1 MSDQPSDQPS
11 AEPSAE
17 PSVRPSARPSQE
29 PSGAGAPRRFLFL
42 DSSAR
47 VDGNSVQLARLAA
60 ESSLPAGAEQRWLRL
75 DDHPL
80 PPFQDLRHTGDG
92 RSPEPVGH
100 ERTLLDATL
109 AATDLVFVA
118 PLYWYSLPT
127 SAKLYLD
134 YWSGWFRAP
143 GVDFLAGMRGGTLW
157 GVTALADGEDKA
169 EPLIGTL
176 RLTAEYMGMRWG
188 GALLGNGTR
197 PGDVLRDE
205 RALIAAK
212 SFFAD

>member
-1 MSDQPSDQPS
+1 MADQPSD
-11 AEPSAE
+11 AD
-17 PSVRPSARPSQE
+17 
-29 PSGAGAPRRFLFL
+29 APRRFLFL
-42 DSSAR
+42 DAGAR
-47 VDGNSVQLARLAA
+47 PDGNSVGLARLAA

-75 DDHPL
+75 SEYPL

-92 RSPEPVGH
+92 RYPEPVGH

-109 AATDLVFVA
+109 EATDLVFVA

-127 SAKLYLD
+127 AAKLYLD
-134 YWSGWFRAP
+134 YWSAWFRVP
-143 GVDFLAGMRGGTLW
+143 GVDFRAGMRGGTVW
-157 GVTALADGEDKA
+157 GVTALATGDDKA

-188 GALLGNGTR
+188 GVLLGNGSR
-197 PGDVLRDE
+197 PGDVLSDE
-205 RALIAAK
+205 RALTAAK

>member
-1 MSDQPSDQPS
+1 MTDQPT
-11 AEPSAE
+11 
-17 PSVRPSARPSQE
+17 
-29 PSGAGAPRRFLFL
+29 GADAPRRFLFL
-42 DSSAR
+42 NASVR
-47 VDGNSVQLARLAA
+47 TDGNSERLARLAA
-60 ESSLPAGAEQRWLRL
+60 EASLPAGAEQRWLRL
-75 DDHPL
+75 TEHPL

-92 RSPEPVGH
+92 RYPEPVGH

-127 SAKLYLD
+127 TAKLYLD
-134 YWSGWFRAP
+134 YWSAWFRVP
-143 GVDFLAGMRGGTLW
+143 GVEFRAGMAGGTIW
-157 GVTALADGEDKA
+157 GVTALAGGDDKA
-169 EPLIGTL
+169 DPLIGTL

>member
-1 MSDQPSDQPS
+1 MADQPSG
-11 AEPSAE
+11 AE
-17 PSVRPSARPSQE
+17 
-29 PSGAGAPRRFLFL
+29 APRRFLFL
-42 DSSAR
+42 DASAR
-47 VDGNSVQLARLAA
+47 VDGNSGQLARLAA
-60 ESSLPAGAEQRWLRL
+60 ESSLPAGAEQHWLRL
-75 DDHPL
+75 ADHPL

-92 RSPEPVGH
+92 RYPEPAGH
-100 ERTLLDATL
+100 ERTLLEATL

-127 SAKLYLD
+127 AAKLYLD
-134 YWSGWFRAP
+134 HWSAWLRVP
-143 GVDFLAGMRGGTLW
+143 GVDFRARMRGGTVW
-157 GVTALADGEDKA
+157 GVTALAAEEDKA
-169 EPLIGTL
+169 EPLIGAL

>member
-1 MSDQPSDQPS
+1 MADQPSG
-11 AEPSAE
+11 AE
-17 PSVRPSARPSQE
+17 
-29 PSGAGAPRRFLFL
+29 APRRFLFL
-42 DSSAR
+42 DASAR
-47 VDGNSVQLARLAA
+47 ADGNSGQLARLAA
-60 ESSLPAGAEQRWLRL
+60 ESSLPVGAEQHWLRL
-75 DDHPL
+75 ADHPL

-92 RSPEPVGH
+92 RYPEPAGH
-100 ERTLLDATL
+100 ERTLLEATL

-127 SAKLYLD
+127 TAKLYLD
-134 YWSGWFRAP
+134 YWSAWFRVP
-143 GVDFLAGMRGGTLW
+143 GVDFRARMRGGTVW
-157 GVTALADGEDKA
+157 GVTALATEDDKA
-169 EPLIGTL
+169 EPLIGAL

>member
-1 MSDQPSDQPS
+1 MADQPSG
-11 AEPSAE
+11 AES
-17 PSVRPSARPSQE
+17 
-29 PSGAGAPRRFLFL
+29 PRRFLFL
-42 DSSAR
+42 DASAR
-47 VDGNSVQLARLAA
+47 VDGNSGQLARLAA
-60 ESSLPAGAEQRWLRL
+60 ESSLPAGAGQHWLRL
-75 DDHPL
+75 ADHPL

-92 RSPEPVGH
+92 GYPEPTGH
-100 ERTLLDATL
+100 ERTLLGATL

-127 SAKLYLD
+127 TAKLYLD
-134 YWSGWFRAP
+134 YWSAWLRVPGADFRAR
-143 GVDFLAGMRGGTLW
+143 MRGGTVW
-157 GVTALADGEDKA
+157 GVTALATGDDKA

>member
-1 MSDQPSDQPS
+1 MTGQS
-11 AEPSAE
+11 
-17 PSVRPSARPSQE
+17 
-29 PSGAGAPRRFLFL
+29 SGADAPRRFLFL
-42 DSSAR
+42 DASAR
-47 VDGNSVQLARLAA
+47 PDGNSVRLARLAA
-60 ESSLPAGAEQRWLRL
+60 ESSLPAGAEQQWLRL

-80 PPFQDLRHTGDG
+80 PPFRDLRHIGDG
-92 RSPEPVGH
+92 SYPEPTGH

-134 YWSGWFRAP
+134 HWSAWLREPGAAFR
-143 GVDFLAGMRGGTLW
+143 DGMRGGTIW
-157 GVTALADGEDKA
+157 GVTVLAGEGHLAD
-169 EPLIGTL
+169 PLVGTL

-188 GALLGNGTR
+188 GVLLGNGTR
-197 PGDVLRDE
+197 PGDVLGDE

-212 SFFAD
+212 SFFEG

>member
-1 MSDQPSDQPS
+1 MQPEQPSDPQPH
-11 AEPSAE
+11 AE
-17 PSVRPSARPSQE
+17 
-29 PSGAGAPRRFLFL
+29 APRRFLFL
-42 DSSAR
+42 DASAR
-47 VDGNSVQLARLAA
+47 ADGNSARLARLAA
-60 ESSLPAGAEQRWLRL
+60 EASLPDGAEQRWLRL
-75 DDHPL
+75 SEHPL

-92 RSPEPVGH
+92 RYPEPVGH

-134 YWSGWFRAP
+134 YWSAWFRVP
-143 GVDFLAGMRGGTLW
+143 GVDFRAGMRGGTIW
-157 GVTALADGEDKA
+157 GVTALATGDDMA
-169 EPLIGTL
+169 DPLIGTL

-205 RALIAAK
+205 RALVAAK
-212 SFFAD
+212 SFFAG

>member
-1 MSDQPSDQPS
+1 MADQPTG
-11 AEPSAE
+11 AET
-17 PSVRPSARPSQE
+17 
-29 PSGAGAPRRFLFL
+29 PRTFLFL
-42 DSSAR
+42 DASSRAG
-47 VDGNSVQLARLAA
+47 GNSEQLARLAVEA
-60 ESSLPAGAEQRWLRL
+60 SLPAGSEQRWLRL
-75 DDHPL
+75 SEHPL
-80 PPFQDLRHTGDG
+80 PPFEDLRHVEGG
-92 RSPEPVGH
+92 RYPEPVGH

-134 YWSGWFRAP
+134 HWSSWLRQPGADFRAR
-143 GVDFLAGMRGGTLW
+143 MRGGTIW
-157 GVTALADGEDKA
+157 GVTALATEDDKA

-212 SFFAD
+212 SFFAG

>member
-1 MSDQPSDQPS
+1 MADQPTG
-11 AEPSAE
+11 AE
-17 PSVRPSARPSQE
+17 
-29 PSGAGAPRRFLFL
+29 APRTFLFL
-42 DSSAR
+42 NASAR
-47 VDGNSVQLARLAA
+47 AGGNSEQLARLAA
-60 ESSLPAGAEQRWLRL
+60 EASLPAGSEQRWLRL
-75 DDHPL
+75 SEHPL
-80 PPFQDLRHTGDG
+80 PPFEDLRHVEGG
-92 RSPEPVGH
+92 RHPEPVGH

-134 YWSGWFRAP
+134 HWSSWLRQPGADFRAR
-143 GVDFLAGMRGGTLW
+143 MRGGTIW
-157 GVTALADGEDKA
+157 GVTALATEDDKA

-212 SFFAD
+212 SFFAG

>member
-1 MSDQPSDQPS
+1 MSDQPP
-11 AEPSAE
+11 
-17 PSVRPSARPSQE
+17 
-29 PSGAGAPRRFLFL
+29 GAQAPRRFLFL
-42 DSSAR
+42 DASAR
-47 VDGNSVQLARLAA
+47 VGGNSERLARLAA

-75 DDHPL
+75 ADHPL

-92 RSPEPVGH
+92 RYPEPVGH
-100 ERTLLDATL
+100 ERTLLEATL
-109 AATDLVFVA
+109 EATDLVFVA

-127 SAKLYLD
+127 TAKLYLD
-134 YWSGWFRAP
+134 YWSAWFRVP
-143 GVDFLAGMRGGTLW
+143 GLDFRSALRGGTVW
-157 GVTALADGEDKA
+157 GVTALATGDDKA